1 MRQAIIDYI
10 NSIALGSFLI
20 SNEVPWSDNGTELY
34 VKNPKAIYVDVANF
48 ESEPIVL
55 ALNGLQIQNETTIIT
70 AYFSCDAKRLPSN
83 YDELV
88 AGLKTA
94 RDISPDEGFN
104 RRECVVSTSVVND
117 LLVTELEYRFTK
129 ITT

>member
-20 SNEVPWSDNGTELY
+20 SNEVPWTDNGTSLWL
-34 VKNPKAIYVDVANF
+34 KNPKAIYVDVANF

-55 ALNGLQIQNETTIIT
+55 ALNGLQIQNETTIVT
-70 AYFSCDAKRLPSN
+70 AYFSCDAKQLPSN
-83 YDELV
+83 YDDLV
-88 AGLKTA
+88 ADLKLA
-94 RDISPDEGFN
+94 RDISPAEGFN
-104 RRECVVSTSVVND
+104 RRECVVSTSLESD